1 MTPDQIDNL
10 RTWWIERARDEIDAM
25 LPKLAEYGTGDLH
38 EIGRQMAHVSDRHVD
53 DQTAFEWGVMFYA
66 LGKIQRVLSAAQRGT
81 VASDDTWHD
90 LVIYAKMVQAARAR
104 RLTR

>member
-1 MTPDQIDNL
+1 MNADQIDAL
-10 RTWWIERARDEIDAM
+10 RHWWVARAIEEIDAM

-38 EIGRQMAHVSDRHVD
+38 EIGRQMAHVSHREID

-90 LVIYAKMVQAARAR
+90 LVIYAKMVQATRAR
-104 RLTR
+104 RLTK